1 MALMQGAVVEVD
13 GGQGV
18 VVSVERGYARVI
30 VAGLGEVT
38 VPVAELTLRADEP
51 QDLLR
56 AGQLGETERYI
67 LRLGAEY
74 LHHAHRF
81 DPLAGL
87 SNARVEPKHHQVF
100 VAHRVTRKHE
110 ARMILADEVGLG
122 KTIEAGLVLKELRAR
137 EAAGRTLIVTPPN
150 LSTQWQQELRVKFNE
165 EFDIIDGPAAK
176 HLGRTGRNP
185 FETSDSII
193 APLTFVVRQDR
204 REQIR
209 ELPWDLVIF
218 DEAHRVRMSKAR
230 TTRAYEFA
238 SELRDTVN
246 GMLLLTATPLQL
258 DVLEL
263 WALIDL
269 VEPGLFPDPDDFD
282 RERTQLPQLNA
293 LMRHVQTWT
302 ALGVA
307 ERESVVEE
315 HRTLLSLS
323 GIGPAD
329 VASLDDRE
337 VREKTLD
344 RIADHH
350 PLAEVLVRNRRA
362 DVGGFTARRAR
373 TVLVRLSDEEVAA
386 QEAVT
391 DYLRDCYNAEAGGTN
406 ALGFLLV
413 TYRKMLTSSTV
424 AIHASLKKRLAG
436 LKEREER
443 LAKGAASAEGSIGQR
458 EADERREAVETDAVL
473 DDIAAT
479 PALLLETEIFALE
492 QLIAQL
498 GTVRDSKARE
508 VVRAVDEVLT
518 GDPTEKVLIFTQFR
532 DTQRLLARAIE
543 ARGHRV
549 EIFHGALPKD
559 EKDAAVERFRRGAQ
573 VLVSTEAGG
582 EGRNL
587 QFCHILVNYDLPW
600 NPMRVEQRIGR
611 IDRIGQQ
618 REVQILNVANADT
631 IEERILEVLAER
643 IHIFEESIG
652 SLDPILGEI
661 EKDFER
667 IAFLPTEEMS
677 EQLDDLTA
685 DIDRRMAQARVAE
698 QLFQDFALERNSF
711 RRDEAAQLLE
721 RASMASAG
729 DLKEFV
735 DRALRYEGGHIAEE
749 IDGRTAITLSS
760 ALTGRLRTRAS
771 VHRGTFDPPTAVRE
785 ESWDFFALG
794 HPVVDGLLE
803 TQRAGSEGRTGAR
816 LADDAPEP
824 VGVELF
830 YEVVVQ
836 GLQQEGQL
844 LRHVIGPDLEVR
856 SELIDH
862 PLFLQPCQSV
872 PAVPEWVG
880 QAIDRSREAALSSLE
895 ALKAASTEGFEQLR
909 SVQLERATRINAHRV
924 RQQQNVIDRLELQ
937 IADLEQDEDA
947 AKRRILPALNARVRK
962 SRQRVAELESELAEE
977 LERIENRRL
986 ASSLRVVAAGLVV
999 RP

>member
-1 MALMQGAVVEVD
+1 MLRQGLVVDVD
-13 GGQGV
+13 GSQGIV
-18 VVSVERGYARVI
+18 LSVDRGYARVI
-30 VAGLGEVT
+30 VVGVGEVT
-38 VPVAELTLRADEP
+38 VPVSELDVRADEP
-51 QDLLR
+51 PDLLM
-56 AGQLGETERYI
+56 AGTLGDPTRYL
-67 LRLGAEY
+67 LRLQSEY

-165 EFDIIDGPAAK
+165 EFDIIDGAAAR

-185 FETSDSII
+185 FATSDSII
-193 APLTFVVRQDR
+193 APLTFVVRQER
-204 REQIR
+204 REQIG

-218 DEAHRVRMSKAR
+218 DEAHRVRMSRAR
-230 TTRAYEFA
+230 TTRAYELA

-258 DVLEL
+258 DVIEL

-282 RERTQLPQLNA
+282 RERTQLPRLNA
-293 LMRHVQTWT
+293 LMRSVQTWS
-302 ALGVA
+302 ALGSA
-307 ERESVVEE
+307 ERAEVVEE

-323 GIGPAD
+323 GIAPSD
-329 VASLDDRE
+329 VESLDDRE

-362 DVGGFTARRAR
+362 DVGGFTPRSAR
-373 TVLVRLSDEEVAA
+373 TVLVRLTPEEVAA

-391 DYLRDCYNAEAGGTN
+391 AYLRDCYNAENGGTN

-424 AIHASLKKRLAG
+424 AIHGSLKRRLAG
-436 LKEREER
+436 LKERRER
-443 LAKGAASAEGSIGQR
+443 LAKGATVGDGSFSAR
-458 EADERREAVETDAVL
+458 EADERREAVETDALL

-479 PALLLETEIFALE
+479 PGMLLDTEIFALE

-518 GDPTEKVLIFTQFR
+518 GDPSEKVLIFTQFR

-549 EIFHGALPKD
+549 EIFHGALSKE
-559 EKDAAVERFRRGAQ
+559 EKDAAVERFRRGSQ

-611 IDRIGQQ
+611 VDRIGQR

-643 IHIFEESIG
+643 IHVFEESIG

-667 IAFLPTEEMS
+667 IAFLPAQEMS

-711 RRDEAAQLLE
+711 RRDEAARLLE
-721 RASMASAG
+721 RSSMATAG
-729 DLKEFV
+729 DLRAFV
-735 DRALRYEGGHIAEE
+735 ERALDYEGGHVAEE
-749 IDGRTAITLSS
+749 IDGRTAIMLSP
-760 ALTGRLRTRAS
+760 ALTGRLRTRES

-803 TQRAGSEGRTGAR
+803 TQRAGADGRTGAR
-816 LADDAPEP
+816 TVADAPDP
-824 VGVELF
+824 VGIEVL
-830 YEVVVQ
+830 YEIVVQ
-836 GLQQEGQL
+836 GLQHEGQF
-844 LRHVIGPDLEVR
+844 LRHVVGPDLEVQVEQLTR
-856 SELIDH
+856 
-862 PLFLQPCQSV
+862 PLTLEECAAPPPV
-872 PAVPEWVG
+872 PDWTGEALK
-880 QAIDRSREAALSSLE
+880 RSRESALRSLDT
-895 ALKAASTEGFEQLR
+895 LKAGAAEGFEQLR
-909 SVQLERATRINAHRV
+909 SDQLERATRINAHRV
-924 RQQQNVIDRLELQ
+924 RQQQKVIDRISLQ
-937 IADLEQDEDA
+937 IEELEQDEDA
-947 AKRRILPALNARVRK
+947 ARRRILPALNARVRK
-962 SRQRVAELESELAEE
+962 AQQRIAELEAELADER
-977 LERIENRRL
+977 ERIENRRL
-986 ASSLRVVAAGLVV
+986 ASSMRVVAAGLVV

>member
-1 MALMQGAVVEVD
+1 MQGAVVDVD

-18 VVSVERGYARVI
+18 VISVDRGYARVI

-38 VPVAELTLRADEP
+38 VPVAELTLRADQP

-56 AGQLGETERYI
+56 SGALGDTQRYL

-137 EAAGRTLIVTPPN
+137 EAAGRTLIITPPN
-150 LSTQWQQELRVKFNE
+150 LLTQWQQELRVKFNE
-165 EFDIIDGPAAK
+165 EFDIIDGAAAK

-185 FETSDSII
+185 FATSDSII
-193 APLTFVVRQDR
+193 APLTFVVRPDR
-204 REQIR
+204 REQVR

-218 DEAHRVRMSKAR
+218 DEAHRVRMSRAR
-230 TTRAYEFA
+230 TTRAYELA
-238 SELRDTVN
+238 SDLRDKVN

-258 DVLEL
+258 DVIEL

-293 LMRHVQTWT
+293 LMRSVQTWT
-302 ALGVA
+302 ALGA
-307 ERESVVEE
+307 SERSSVVEE
-315 HRTLLSLS
+315 HRALLSLS
-323 GIGPAD
+323 GIERSD
-329 VASLDDRE
+329 VESLDDRE

-344 RIADHH
+344 RIAGHH

-362 DVGGFTARRAR
+362 DVGGFTVRSAR
-373 TVLVRLSDEEVAA
+373 TVLVRLSEEEIAA

-391 DYLRDCYNAEAGGTN
+391 AYLRDCYNAETGGTN

-436 LKEREER
+436 LKERRDR
-443 LAKGAASAEGSIGQR
+443 LAKGAAPSDVPFSAR
-458 EADERREAVETDAVL
+458 DANERRDAVETDALL
-473 DDIAAT
+473 DDLTAT
-479 PALLLETEIFALE
+479 PGLLLDTEILALE
-492 QLIAQL
+492 ELIVQL

-508 VVRAVDEVLT
+508 VVHAVDEVLRE
-518 GDPTEKVLIFTQFR
+518 DPTEKVLIFTQFR
-532 DTQRLLARAIE
+532 DTQRLLARAID

-549 EIFHGALPKD
+549 EIFHGALSRED
-559 EKDAAVERFRRGAQ
+559 KDAAIERFRRGSQ

-611 IDRIGQQ
+611 IDRIGQ
-618 REVQILNVANADT
+618 RRAVEIVNVANAGT

-643 IHIFEESIG
+643 IHVFEESIG

-667 IAFLPTEEMS
+667 IAFLPAQEMS

-685 DIDRRMAQARVAE
+685 DIERRMGQARAAE

-711 RRDEAAQLLE
+711 RRDEAARLLE
-721 RASMASAG
+721 RSSMATAE
-729 DLKEFV
+729 DLRAFV
-735 DRALRYEGGHIAEE
+735 ERSLRYEGGHIAEE
-749 IDGRTAITLSS
+749 VDGRTAITLSQ
-760 ALTGRLRTRAS
+760 ALSGRLRTRDS

-803 TQRAGSEGRTGAR
+803 TQRAGVDGRTGAR
-816 LADDAPEP
+816 IVADAPEP
-824 VGVELF
+824 VGVEVL
-830 YEVVVQ
+830 YEAVVV

-856 SELIDH
+856 VDQLRRPPTLEE
-862 PLFLQPCQSV
+862 CQTPPPV
-872 PAVPEWVG
+872 PDWVG
-880 QAIDRSREAALSSLE
+880 EALDRSRESALESLE
-895 ALKAASTEGFEQLR
+895 ALKSASNEGFEQLR
-909 SVQLERATRINAHRV
+909 AMQLERATRINAHKK
-924 RQQQNVIDRLELQ
+924 RQHQNVIDRLTLQ
-937 IADLEQDEDA
+937 IAELEADDDA
-947 AKRRILPALNARVRK
+947 ARRRILPALNAQVRNAQ
-962 SRQRVAELESELAEE
+962 QRIAELESELAEE
-977 LERIENRRL
+977 HGRIEGRRL